1 MTKPEGEDVF
11 EEVAV
16 LRGLPSDQQEFLNRY
31 SQFKTYNKST
41 FLYHPGEPADWVYFV
56 IDGVIKTGTINEEGK
71 EVIKNILYP
80 GEMFGELG
88 LSGMEAR
95 PDFAATL
102 KSEVEV
108 LRLPVNILKE
118 LINKNP
124 DVGLRMI
131 EKLGE
136 RITRSEKRLERLVFD
151 DARTRIIDFLHEQAQ
166 KNGKKFADETLIRHG
181 FTHQDMANITGTSR
195 QLVTIVL
202 NELKREN
209 LINFDRNSILI
220 RDLDQLK

>member
-1 MTKPEGEDVF
+1 MTIVVEIDVF
-11 EEVAV
+11 EKVSV
-16 LRGLPSDQQEFLNRY
+16 LKDLPADQQEFLNRY
-31 SQFKTYNKST
+31 VQVKTFPRST
-41 FLYHPGEPADWVYFV
+41 FIYNPGEMADWVYFV
-56 IDGVIKTGTINEEGK
+56 TEGVVKTGTISEGGK

-88 LSGMEAR
+88 LSGLEER
-95 PDFAATL
+95 PDFASSL
-102 KSEVEV
+102 KGEVEI
-108 LRLPVNILKE
+108 LRLPVKILRE
-118 LINKNP
+118 LINRNP
-124 DVGLRMI
+124 EVGLRMI

-202 NELKREN
+202 NQLKKEN
-209 LINFDRNSILI
+209 LINFDRSSILI